1 MADLHIDEINE
12 SMRNLVLAGIGA
24 VAAGAEQGQKVVEEL
39 VRKGEGVVK
48 QSKVANTE
56 LSRHA
61 KDAASNALHDASA
74 AAHNTAQEAA
84 QGAKD
89 VVGDVMDAALKARLS
104 LMSDEERE
112 NYVAKVGELAQQI
125 VEERKARAEQE
136 AAEAEA
142 QAAEHADEEAQE
154 AQASDTETAA
164 E

>member
-84 QGAKD
+84 HGAKD

-142 QAAEHADEEAQE
+142 QAAEHADEKAQE

>member
-142 QAAEHADEEAQE
+142 QAAEHADEKAQE

>member
-112 NYVAKVGELAQQI
+112 SYVAKVGELAQQI

-142 QAAEHADEEAQE
+142 QAAEHADEEAQK
-154 AQASDTETAA
+154 AQTSDTEATA